1 MKIFKKLIL
10 ITFSFLFSISI
21 LSCGTPSKAPEAVSD
36 EFMNKL
42 FTSDFLDSNFVSS
55 LKGYCHKD
63 SSAASDLDSIVT
75 EWNDSIKDIE
85 DEGIAVDELK
95 ALVLT
100 CLKNTKVTQ
109 SSVDTTDKKL
119 PKITYDIAR
128 KEPDSAFFEKV
139 SKELLSTVLKDLN
152 PLEMSNE
159 ELEKKVETAFKDYLK
174 DPQKIVD
181 SFQAKNYQFTV
192 TMKKEGNEW
201 KVYDVR

>member
-1 MKIFKKLIL
+1 MKILKKLIL

-21 LSCGTPSKAPEAVSD
+21 LSCGTPSKAPETVSD
-36 EFMNKL
+36 EFINKL
-42 FTSDFLDSNFVSS
+42 FTGDFSNEDFLNS

-63 SSAASDLDSIVT
+63 SSAATDLDSIVT
-75 EWNDSIKDIE
+75 QWNDSIKSVE
-85 DEGIAVDELK
+85 DEGIAVDELR
-95 ALVLT
+95 ALVIT

-109 SSVDTTDKKL
+109 TSVDTSDKNL

-128 KEPDSAFFEKV
+128 KEPDSAFFEKI

-192 TMKKEGNEW
+192 TMKKEGNNW
-201 KVYDVR
+201 K